1 MSAGPFSP
9 ATRMSRLAV
18 VILSSLC
25 LAGAAPPAGGPAYRL
40 VRKIAAGGEGGWDYL
55 TLDAAARRL
64 YVTHAT
70 RVLVFDADSGAA
82 VGEIPDTAGV
92 HGVALAQELGRGF
105 TSNGRSSTVT
115 IFDSKTLRVLSEVKT
130 TGENP
135 DAILYDP
142 ASRRV
147 FTFNG
152 RGANATAIDAAD
164 GRVLGTVALGGKPE
178 FAASD
183 GKGRVFVN
191 IEDKSLVAVLDPQ
204 KLSVEKRWP
213 LAPCEEPSGMA
224 IDRENGRLFIGCRN
238 RMMAAVD
245 TESGRVVATVPIG
258 AGVDANAFEPAT
270 GLAFASC
277 GDGTLTVAHEDS
289 PGRLTV
295 VQTVETQRGAR
306 TMALDEKTHDVFL
319 ATAEFGPPPS
329 PTADSPHPR
338 PSIVPGSFVLLVF
351 GR

>member
-1 MSAGPFSP
+1 MSAGRPLSRV
-9 ATRMSRLAV
+9 TRLAG
-18 VILSSLC
+18 VIFSSLW
-25 LAGAAPPAGGPAYRL
+25 LSGAAPPAEKPAYHL
-40 VRKIAAGGEGGWDYL
+40 VRKIAAGGDGGWDYL

-64 YVTHAT
+64 YVTHGT
-70 RVLVFDADSGAA
+70 RVLVFDADRGAA

-105 TSNGRSSTVT
+105 TSTGRSSTVT
-115 IFDSKTLRVLSEVKT
+115 IFDSKSLKILSEVKT

-135 DAILYDP
+135 DAILYDS

-183 GKGRVFVN
+183 AKGRVFVN
-191 IEDKSLVAVLDPQ
+191 IEDKSLVAVIDAQ
-204 KLSVEKRWP
+204 KLAVEKRWP

-224 IDRENGRLFIGCRN
+224 IDREHGRLFIGCRN

-245 TESGRVVATVPIG
+245 TESGRVVTTVPIG

-289 PGRLTV
+289 PDRLTV

-329 PTADSPHPR
+329 PTADQPHPR
-338 PSIVPGSFVLLVF
+338 PAIVPGSFVVLVF